1 MYLRVE
7 TLNKM
12 PVEIEARVKEVIQR
26 NYNVKSFRLEI
37 AGWLDF
43 KAGQFLIIT
52 LQGNLNLK
60 RYLSI
65 SSSPTE
71 KCYLEFTKK
80 ITQSDFSTA
89 LDNLKAGDRV
99 SIQYPLGKFIL
110 DESAPKVAF
119 LSGGIG
125 ITPIRSICKYVVD
138 KNLGVDIVL
147 VYSNRSVRD
156 IVFKDDFSAM
166 SKSYP
171 LLRVAHVLCEAEQ
184 GFKCTVGRI
193 DASIVKNEIPDYLE
207 RKFYLCGPPQM
218 VEAMRKILA
227 EELGLNAERIV
238 TENFQ
243 GY

>member
-1 MYLRVE
+1 
-7 TLNKM
+7 M
-12 PVEIEARVKEVIQR
+12 PVEINVRIKEVIAR

-37 AGWLDF
+37 PSTLEF
-43 KAGQFLIIT
+43 KAGQFISVT
-52 LQGNLNLK
+52 LKDNPQLK

-71 KCYLEFTKK
+71 KGYLEFTKK
-80 ITQSDFSTA
+80 ITQSDFSKI
-89 LDNLKAGDRV
+89 LNELKSNDQV
-99 SIQYPLGKFIL
+99 KIQGPFGKFNL
-110 DESAPKVAF
+110 DEGAPKVAF

-138 KNLGVDIVL
+138 KNLGTDMVL
-147 VYSNRSVRD
+147 LYSNRSVRD
-156 IVFKDDFSAM
+156 IVFKDDFDAM

-171 LLRVAHVLCEAEQ
+171 LLRVAHVLCETEE
-184 GFKCTVGRI
+184 GFKCRVGLI
-193 DASIVKNEIPDYLE
+193 NSGVIKDEIPDYLE

-227 EELGLNAERIV
+227 EELNLESSKIV
-238 TENFQ
+238 LENFQ

>member
-1 MYLRVE
+1 
-7 TLNKM
+7 M
-12 PVEIEARVKEVIQR
+12 PVEINVRIKEIIQR

-37 AGWLDF
+37 ADWLDF
-43 KAGQFLIIT
+43 KAGQFLLVT
-52 LQGNLNLK
+52 LRDDPNLK
-60 RYLSI
+60 KYLSI

-80 ITQSDFSTA
+80 LTQSDFSTA

-110 DESAPKVAF
+110 DESAPRIAF

-125 ITPIRSICKYVVD
+125 ITPIRSICKYAVD
-138 KNLGVDIVL
+138 KNIGVDIVL
-147 VYSNRSVRD
+147 VYSNRSIRD

-166 SKSYP
+166 FKSYP
-171 LLRVAHVLCEAEQ
+171 LLRVTHVLCEAEQ

-193 DASIVKNEIPDYLE
+193 DANVIKNEIPDYLK

-218 VEAMRKILA
+218 VEAMRKILVD
-227 EELGLNAERIV
+227 ELGLNGEKIV

>member
-1 MYLRVE
+1 
-7 TLNKM
+7 M
-12 PVEIEARVKEVIQR
+12 PVEIDLKIKEVIQR
-26 NYNVKSFRLEI
+26 NYNVKSFRLELI
-37 AGWLDF
+37 DWLDF
-43 KAGQFLIIT
+43 KAGQFLMVT
-52 LQGNLNLK
+52 LKNDPGLK

-80 ITQSDFSTA
+80 LTQSDFSIA
-89 LDNLKAGDRV
+89 LNNLRAGDTV
-99 SIQYPLGKFIL
+99 NIKYPLGKFIL
-110 DESAPKVAF
+110 DEPVEKIAF

-138 KNLGVDIVL
+138 KNTGTDIVL
-147 VYSNRSVRD
+147 VYSNRSIRD

-184 GFKCTVGRI
+184 GFKCTVGQI
-193 DASIVKNEIPDYLE
+193 NAGVIKNEIPDYAE

-227 EELGLNAERIV
+227 EELSLSSERIV

>member
-1 MYLRVE
+1 
-7 TLNKM
+7 M
-12 PVEIEARVKEVIQR
+12 PNEIKAKIKEIIQR
-26 NYNVKSFRLEI
+26 NYNVKSFRLEPSETV
-37 AGWLDF
+37 DY
-43 KAGQFLIIT
+43 KAGQFL
-52 LQGNLNLK
+52 LVKLKNDPLLK

-71 KCYLEFTKK
+71 KGYLEFTKK
-80 ITQSDFSTA
+80 LTPSDFSKT
-89 LDNLKAGDRV
+89 LDNLRVGDEV
-99 SIQYPLGKFIL
+99 TIQYPFGKFVL
-110 DESAPKVAF
+110 DEDYSKIAF

-138 KNLGVDIVL
+138 KNLGSDIVL
-147 VYSNRSVRD
+147 VYANRSVRD
-156 IVFKDDFSAM
+156 VVFKEDFNAM
-166 SKSYP
+166 AKNYSNLK
-171 LLRVAHVLCEAEQ
+171 VAHVLCETEP

-193 DASIVKNEIPDYLE
+193 NAQVIKNEVLDYRE

-227 EELGLNAERIV
+227 EELYLLPEMIV

>member
-1 MYLRVE
+1 
-7 TLNKM
+7 M
-12 PVEIEARVKEVIQR
+12 PVEIKAKIKEIIPR

-37 AGWLDF
+37 PVPQDF
-43 KAGQFLIIT
+43 KAGQFLLVT
-52 LQGNLNLK
+52 LQDDPKLK

-80 ITQSDFSTA
+80 LTQSDFSQV
-89 LDNLKAGDRV
+89 LNNLKSGDEV
-99 SIQYPLGKFIL
+99 IIQYPFGKFVL
-110 DESAPKVAF
+110 DEACLKIAF

-125 ITPIRSICKYVVD
+125 ITPIRSICKYAVD

-147 VYSNRSVRD
+147 IYSNRSVQD
-156 IVFKDDFSAM
+156 IIFKDDFNALQ
-166 SKSYP
+166 KDYP
-171 LLRVAHVLCEAEQ
+171 LLRVAHVLCETEP

-193 DASIVKNEIPDYLE
+193 NSEVVKNEIPDYQE

-218 VEAMRKILA
+218 VEAMRKILT
-227 EELGLNAERIV
+227 EELGLALEMII

>member
-1 MYLRVE
+1 MQ
-7 TLNKM
+7 
-12 PVEIEARVKEVIQR
+12 VEIDAKIKEVIQR

-37 AGWLDF
+37 PEWLEF
-43 KAGQFLIIT
+43 KAGQFL
-52 LQGNLNLK
+52 LARLKSDPGLK

-80 ITQSDFSTA
+80 LSQSDFSRA
-89 LDNLKAGDRV
+89 LDNLNAGDTLN
-99 SIQYPLGKFIL
+99 IKYPFGNFVL
-110 DESAPKVAF
+110 DESAPRVAF

-138 KNLGVDIVL
+138 RNTGTDIVL
-147 VYSNRSVRD
+147 VYSNRSARD
-156 IVFKDDFSAM
+156 IVFHEDFSAM
-166 SKSYP
+166 ARAYP
-171 LLRVAHVLCEAEQ
+171 LLRVAHVLCEAER
-184 GFKCTVGRI
+184 GFKCTVGQINAGLIR
-193 DASIVKNEIPDYLE
+193 NEIPDYAE

-218 VEAMRKILA
+218 VEAMRAILSG
-227 EELGLNAERIV
+227 ELGLGAEKIV

>member
-1 MYLRVE
+1 
-7 TLNKM
+7 M
-12 PVEIEARVKEVIQR
+12 PVEIDVRIKEIIQR
-26 NYNVKSFRLEI
+26 NYNVKSFRMEI
-37 AGWLDF
+37 VDWLDF
-43 KAGQFLIIT
+43 KAGQFLLVT
-52 LQGNLNLK
+52 LQGDPKLK

-80 ITQSDFSTA
+80 LTQSDFSMA
-89 LDNLKAGDRV
+89 LSNLKAGDRV

-125 ITPIRSICKYVVD
+125 ITPIRSICKYAVD

-156 IVFKDDFSAM
+156 IVFKDDLSAM

-171 LLRVAHVLCEAEQ
+171 FLRVAHVLYEAEQ

-193 DASIVKNEIPDYLE
+193 DANVIKNEIPDYQQ
-207 RKFYLCGPPQM
+207 RKFYLCGPPLM

-227 EELGLNAERIV
+227 DELGLSAEKIV